1 MRAFLNGSVQ
11 VVCATVA
18 FGMGINKSNI
28 RWVVHNN
35 LPALSKATT
44 GEIGRAAATV
54 CRPKPYSSTA
64 TVISSRCA
72 ASPRTRAALP

>member
-1 MRAFLNGSVQ
+1 MSADECDRSMRAFLNGSVQ

-44 GEIGRAAATV
+44 GDWTRRPRRSAGR
-54 CRPKPYSSTA
+54 
-64 TVISSRCA
+64 SRTLLQL
-72 ASPRTRAALP
+72 R